1 MNNCGRDTLSRSAS
15 LYGSLRSQRRKKKEE
30 RRMVVARQ
38 SLALYNYPSADFVGT
53 SPDKG
58 RR

>member
-30 RRMVVARQ
+30 RRMVGEALALVP
-38 SLALYNYPSADFVGT
+38 LALYL
-53 SPDKG
+53 
-58 RR
+58 RWM

>member
-1 MNNCGRDTLSRSAS
+1 MAQARVALWLAS
-15 LYGSLRSQRRKKKEE
+15 LAKKKEKR